1 MISAEEH
8 MQSVLQQRGGA
19 VSRAECLQWGSAW
32 HQRYLTHTPEP
43 YHHLWYPWTSGGMLI
58 DSL

>member
-1 MISAEEH
+1 